1 MKKLISIIL
10 IVGLVLTICAC
21 GSDRGFSIEGKWK
34 NVGDYTWGQAQAGA
48 IVIFN
53 GTNCNFFSP
62 SDTYAFYKDGDNYKL
77 DCTSMLFS
85 DTLSFTVKIIDNDNI
100 EIYNGKN
107 CLEMKRVD

>member
-48 IVIFN
+48 IHAH
-53 GTNCNFFSP
+53 P
-62 SDTYAFYKDGDNYKL
+62 PKE
-77 DCTSMLFS
+77 
-85 DTLSFTVKIIDNDNI
+85 
-100 EIYNGKN
+100 EI
-107 CLEMKRVD
+107 